1 MGGRRRRLPF
11 SIRICIYTAG
21 WAKEEILFA
30 MPGTPQNNMENRYQ
44 HGGGPAAPTPKK
56 SELSWGMFV

>member
-1 MGGRRRRLPF
+1 
-11 SIRICIYTAG
+11 
-21 WAKEEILFA
+21 

-44 HGGGPAAPTPKK
+44 HGGGPAAPTPEK